1 MCGPVGRKMDERNP
15 DNVLWS
21 QKSDDE
27 LVLAN
32 VEEAQKELTRRLKD
46 ALVSSQAATDIFNT
60 RLYWLTWAL
69 VLIGLIQLGF
79 FIYDLFK

>member
-1 MCGPVGRKMDERNP
+1 MDERNR

-46 ALVSSQAATDIFNT
+46 ALVSSLAATDIFNT
-60 RLYWLTWAL
+60 RLFWLTVAL
-69 VLIGLIQLGF
+69 VLIGIVQLTV
-79 FIYDLFK
+79 FIYDVFK